1 MCVEF
6 VEGYFGEHRH
16 MDAHRCEFP
25 CPHGIKAVARDP
37 VLNTAGDELL
47 LLTNRVLL
55 LPFLLLRRNGIVA
68 AAAENKN
75 IVFF

>member
-6 VEGYFGEHRH
+6 VEGYFGKHRH

-25 CPHGIKAVARDP
+25 CLHGIKAVARDP
-37 VLNTAGDELL
+37 VLNAAGDE
-47 LLTNRVLL
+47 L